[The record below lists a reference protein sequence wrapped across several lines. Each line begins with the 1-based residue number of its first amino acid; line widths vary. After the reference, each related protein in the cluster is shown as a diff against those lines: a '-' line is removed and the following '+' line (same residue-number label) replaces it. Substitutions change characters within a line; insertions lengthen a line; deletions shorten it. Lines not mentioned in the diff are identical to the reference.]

1 MFVGLANVGAINLAS
16 TLFKLI
22 FNRVG
27 DTLDIFFT
35 EYKGMFSWNR
45 PLGGSIC
52 FPRMLS
58 VDDTYAFCTK
68 LVQESGIML
77 APSRIF
83 DFGDQHVRIGF
94 GREDLPDVLDR
105 FGEYLDERF

>member
-1 MFVGLANVGAINLAS
+1 
-16 TLFKLI
+16 
-22 FNRVG
+22 
-27 DTLDIFFT
+27 
-35 EYKGMFSWNR
+35 
-45 PLGGSIC
+45 
-52 FPRMLS
+52 
-58 VDDTYAFCTK
+58 
-68 LVQESGIML
+68 ML